1 MWPVLLYVVTVGLV
15 LYLGTATLYLLVLAV
30 AFFVLKEPKVSP
42 SAKLNRF
49 AILIPAHNEELLIS
63 RLCESLSAINYPQEL
78 YEVFVI
84 ADNCSDRTAEICKA
98 YPVKV
103 LRRDDSSH
111 LGKGFALAWALEH
124 LELNEFDA
132 VFILDA
138 DNVVDS
144 TILYHLNQSINK
156 GEQAIQCNNSVGNR
170 ADSWF
175 TQLLFVS
182 RTMSNLL
189 YHHSKYKLGLSSY
202 LMGNGICF
210 TSGLLAKKGWT
221 AFTVGEDWEYYA
233 QLIKDRIKIGFAMN
247 AKVYHQESKSLN
259 QATSQRLRWS
269 SGRFKV
275 LRQLGFKLFF
285 QGLIRGDWF
294 IVDAS
299 LPLILPNYSLQ
310 FNLTVLTLIFS
321 LFIPASGF
329 KTFLIASVLG
339 LVAGQVILFLAGTYL
354 AGAYWEVLKAL
365 LRAPAFLVWK
375 SIVDFLSFTGIYR
388 GEKWVR
394 TKRHSPARGTQGQH

>member
-1 MWPVLLYVVTVGLV
+1 MWSVPLYVVIVGLLV
-15 LYLGTATLYLLVLAV
+15 YLGTATLYLLVLAV

-78 YEVFVI
+78 HEVFVI

-98 YPVKV
+98 YPVNV
-103 LRRDDSSH
+103 LQRDDPSH

-124 LELNEFDA
+124 FELNKFDA

-138 DNVVDS
+138 DNVVDP

-156 GEQAIQCNNSVGNR
+156 DEQAIQCNNSVGNR

-210 TSGLLAKKGWT
+210 TSGLLAKKRVDCFYSRRRLGILRST
-221 AFTVGEDWEYYA
+221 H
-233 QLIKDRIKIGFAMN
+233 KDPDQNRFRNECQGISSRIKVLESSNQSKA
-247 AKVYHQESKSLN
+247 ALVEWKV
-259 QATSQRLRWS
+259 
-269 SGRFKV
+269 
-275 LRQLGFKLFF
+275 
-285 QGLIRGDWF
+285 
-294 IVDAS
+294 
-299 LPLILPNYSLQ
+299 
-310 FNLTVLTLIFS
+310 
-321 LFIPASGF
+321 
-329 KTFLIASVLG
+329 
-339 LVAGQVILFLAGTYL
+339 
-354 AGAYWEVLKAL
+354 
-365 LRAPAFLVWK
+365 
-375 SIVDFLSFTGIYR
+375 
-388 GEKWVR
+388 
-394 TKRHSPARGTQGQH
+394 